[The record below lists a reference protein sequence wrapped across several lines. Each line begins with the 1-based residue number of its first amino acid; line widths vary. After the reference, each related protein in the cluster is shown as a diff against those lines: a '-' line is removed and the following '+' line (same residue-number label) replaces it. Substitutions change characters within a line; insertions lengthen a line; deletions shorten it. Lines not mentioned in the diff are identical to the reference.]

1 MNVTTDMVKTLREKT
16 GAGIVDCK
24 NALTE
29 TAGDIEKAVDHLR
42 KKGLAS
48 AAKKASRTA
57 ADGLVG
63 SYIHAGGKIGVLIE
77 INCET
82 DFVARTPDFQALVK
96 DLSMHIAASSPLYV
110 ERKEVPSAVLD
121 KEREVYRAQAKELKK
136 PENVMEKIVDGKV
149 EKFYAEVCLLEQ
161 PFVKDPDRTVQ
172 QVVSELTAKL
182 GEKVAVRRFVRF
194 QLGEGIEKKTES
206 LQEAIAKTL
215 NS

>member
-1 MNVTTDMVKTLREKT
+1 MNITTDMVRTLREKT
-16 GAGIVDCK
+16 GAGILDCK

-42 KKGLAS
+42 KKGLAL
-48 AAKKASRTA
+48 AAKKATRTA

-96 DLSMHIAASSPLYV
+96 DLSMHVAASSPQYV
-110 ERKEVPSAVLD
+110 ERKEVPQAVLE
-121 KEREVYRAQAKELKK
+121 KEREIYKAQAKELKK
-136 PENVMEKIVDGKV
+136 PENVVEKIVDGKM
-149 EKFYAEVCLLEQ
+149 EKFYSDVCLLEQ
-161 PFVKDPDRTVQ
+161 PFVKDPDKTVQ
-172 QVVSELTAKL
+172 QVVAELTAKI
-182 GEKVAVRRFVRF
+182 GEKLAVRRFVRF